1 MDNNLAQKFIKSH
14 MDLSLLHAHNLAQ
27 SVKKFAKSDFA
38 LCSKD
43 ISEDRHSV
51 CQSCEKFDAN
61 EMFGLGKCLECGCCV
76 WPKVRMASE
85 SCPLGK
91 WQSATISQEN
101 DERLDV

>member
-51 CQSCEKFDAN
+51 CQSCEKFDAK
-61 EMFGLGKCLECGCCV
+61 EMFGLGKCLESSHGKRV
-76 WPKVRMASE
+76 LPVREMAI
-85 SCPLGK
+85 CHYLTRK
-91 WQSATISQEN
+91 
-101 DERLDV
+101 